1 MPIKLTKEQQ
11 DCVAA
16 AKLGEDLKTKAFA
29 GSGKTSTLVEIAK
42 ALPDKSILYL
52 CFNKSIQE
60 EAVEKFPDNVDCR
73 TAHSLAYKSLAY
85 VIKGRTNNS
94 APKLNI
100 TNIIKYGVIDP
111 KHDYTQ
117 QEIARKVFRLLKR
130 FFCSNYFD
138 SFLKPKPKDVEEEL
152 KKDKEIEEQ
161 RVIEVNQYVHE
172 IAYDYWSK
180 CMKKDSDFPISHD
193 VYLKRYQLSKPDLSP
208 IYDVILFDECQDAN
222 PVLLDI
228 LINQKCQIIYV
239 GDAHQQ
245 IYAWRGAINAFDS
258 IEGVEH
264 YLSQSFR
271 FGNSLAGLANKIL
284 AIKGEK
290 QELKGFDQIET
301 NIVQKMDFPYTS
313 LCRTNGRAIEVI
325 LDNLD
330 KDIHLVGNN
339 LKYTFSLLND
349 ACSLYE
355 GKHKNIKDPLV
366 KSYKSWDSL
375 VAEYKDDE
383 EKDPN
388 FTLMVNF
395 VEKYE
400 ASLRPTLI
408 KFQNASYVKEKDADI
423 IVSTVHKAKGREW
436 HNVVIEND
444 FKLSE
449 ELVNEKDI
457 VEKDKIDFEEL
468 NLLYVAITRAQKQI
482 HLRGHL
488 INNICKIL
496 EIKRGINNAK

>member
-1 MPIKLTKEQQ
+1 MFKLTKEQQ

-42 ALPDKSILYL
+42 ALPDKRILYL

-60 EAVEKFPDNVDCR
+60 EAAEKFPDNVDCR
-73 TAHSLAYKSLAY
+73 TAHSLAFKRFVY
-85 VIKGRTNNS
+85 VIKNRTSNS
-94 APKLNI
+94 SPKLNI
-100 TNIIKYGVIDP
+100 PNIIKYESIDI
-111 KHDYTQ
+111 KYDYSQ
-117 QEIARKVFRLLKR
+117 QEIARKVLKLLKR

-152 KKDKEIEEQ
+152 KKDKKIEEQ
-161 RVIEVNQYVHE
+161 RAIEVDQYVHE
-172 IAYDYWSK
+172 IAYDYWIN
-180 CMKKDSDFPISHD
+180 CMKKDSDLPINHD
-193 VYLKRYQLSKPDLSP
+193 VYLKKFQLSKPDLSSL
-208 IYDVILFDECQDAN
+208 YDVILFDECQDAN

-228 LINQKCQIIYV
+228 LLNQTCQIIYV

-245 IYAWRGAINAFDS
+245 IYAWRGAINAFDN

-271 FGNSLAGLANKIL
+271 FGNSLAELANKIL
-284 AIKGEK
+284 AIKGET
-290 QELKGFDQIET
+290 QQLKGFDELET
-301 NIVQKMDFPYTS
+301 KIVQKMELPYTS
-313 LCRTNGRAIEVI
+313 LCRTNGKAIEVI
-325 LDNLD
+325 LENLD

-355 GKHKNIKDPLV
+355 GKHEDIKDPLIR
-366 KSYKSWDSL
+366 SYKSWDSL
-375 VAEYKDDE
+375 VAEYKEDE

-400 ASLRPTLI
+400 RNLRPTLI

-436 HNVVIEND
+436 DNVVIEND

-449 ELVNEKDI
+449 ELLNEKEI

-482 HLRGHL
+482 RLRGHL
-488 INNICKIL
+488 IINICKIL
-496 EIKRGINNAK
+496 EIKRGRE